1 MSLDVFFVN
10 TFADWDK
17 VVEHISPRLMGKN
30 LFLLEGDL
38 GAGKTT
44 LVGLVAKKLGIP
56 LVSSPT
62 FALIQQHMNLKGK
75 AHLTHVDLYRLES
88 MEEIDATGFWEI
100 FEHDD
105 SVVFV
110 EWSSKIS
117 DDLWP
122 LDWDTTRITINKKSE
137 IDREVSIEQL

>member
-1 MSLDVFFVN
+1 MARELFFVHSM
-10 TFADWDK
+10 ADWNKVIDFITPKLKDK
-17 VVEHISPRLMGKN
+17 S

-44 LVGLVAKKLGIP
+44 LVSLVAKKLNIQ

-62 FALIQQHMNLKGK
+62 FSIISQHKN
-75 AHLTHVDLYRLES
+75 LTHVDLYRLET

-100 FEHDD
+100 FEENKNI
-105 SVVFV
+105 VFV
-110 EWSSKIS
+110 EWSQKIS

-122 LDWDTTRITINKKSE
+122 LDWDITKIVINKKSDSE
-137 IDREVSIEQL
+137 REVIISEA

>member
-1 MSLDVFFVN
+1 MSKDVFFIKSMS
-10 TFADWDK
+10 DWDK
-17 VVEHISPRLMGKN
+17 VVEFLTPKLKGKN
-30 LFLLEGDL
+30 LFLLEGNL

-44 LVGLVAKKLGIP
+44 FVSLVAKKLNIN

-62 FALIQQHMNLKGK
+62 FSLIQQYKNLV
-75 AHLTHVDLYRLES
+75 HVDLYRLED

-100 FEHDD
+100 FADENAM
-105 SVVFV
+105 VFV

-122 LDWDTTRITINKKSE
+122 LDWDITRINITKTSE
-137 IDREVSIEQL
+137 TEREVTLENL

>member
-1 MSLDVFFVN
+1 MSRELFFIHSM
-10 TFADWDK
+10 TDWNK
-17 VVEHISPRLMGKN
+17 VIEFIAPKLKGKN
-30 LFLLEGDL
+30 LFLLEGDV

-44 LVGLVAKKLGIP
+44 LVSLIAKKMNIQ

-62 FALIQQHMNLKGK
+62 FSLISQHKN
-75 AHLTHVDLYRLES
+75 LTHVDLYRLES

-100 FEHDD
+100 FEEEE

-110 EWSSKIS
+110 EWSQKIS

-122 LDWDTTRITINKKSE
+122 LDWDITKIVINKKSE
-137 IDREVSIEQL
+137 TEREVLIIEN

>member
-1 MSLDVFFVN
+1 MSGDVFLVN

-17 VVEHISPRLMGKN
+17 VVSHLEPKLKGKN
-30 LFLLEGDL
+30 LFLLEGNL

-44 LVGLVAKKLGIP
+44 LVSLVAKKLNIP

-62 FALIQQHMNLKGK
+62 YSLIQQHKN
-75 AHLTHVDLYRLES
+75 LTHVDLYRLDS

-100 FEHDD
+100 FEDEK
-105 SVVFV
+105 SMVFV

-122 LDWDTTRITINKKSE
+122 LDWEITKITINKKSE
-137 IDREVSIEQL
+137 TEREVTVEQL

>member
-1 MSLDVFFVN
+1 MPSDVFFVK

-17 VVEHISPRLMGKN
+17 VVDHLSPKLRGKN
-30 LFLLEGDL
+30 LFLLEGNL

-44 LVGLVAKKLGIP
+44 LVSLVAKKLKIS

-62 FALIQQHMNLKGK
+62 FSLIQQHQNLI
-75 AHLTHVDLYRLES
+75 HVDLYRLES

-100 FEHDD
+100 FEDEETM
-105 SVVFV
+105 VFV

-122 LDWDTTRITINKKSE
+122 LDWDITKIVINKKSDTE
-137 IDREVSIEQL
+137 REVVISEN

>member
-1 MSLDVFFVN
+1 MSRDVFFVK
-10 TFADWDK
+10 TFSDWDK
-17 VVEHISPRLMGKN
+17 VVDHLSPKLRGKN
-30 LFLLEGDL
+30 LFLLEGNL

-44 LVGLVAKKLGIP
+44 LVGLVAKKLNIP

-62 FALIQQHMNLKGK
+62 FSLIQQHKN
-75 AHLTHVDLYRLES
+75 LTHVDLYRLES

-100 FEHDD
+100 FEDD
-105 SVVFV
+105 GSMVFV

-122 LDWDTTRITINKKSE
+122 LDWDITKITINKKSDTE
-137 IDREVSIEQL
+137 REVSVESL

>member
-1 MSLDVFFVN
+1 MSSDVFFVK

-17 VVEHISPRLMGKN
+17 VIDYLFPKLKGKN

-44 LVGLVAKKLGIP
+44 LVSLIAKKMNIQ

-62 FALIQQHMNLKGK
+62 FALIQKHQNLI
-75 AHLTHVDLYRLES
+75 HVDLYRLES

-100 FEHDD
+100 FEDQK

-122 LDWDTTRITINKKSE
+122 LDWNIIKIKIGKKSE
-137 IDREVSIEQL
+137 NEREVVISEL